1 MNDIEKLP
9 KFNTRQ
15 IKTINRAAEI
25 SEELV
30 CDYYK
35 LSTSQWLRR
44 RYDIKT
50 LANLS
55 TEEIVDGP
63 FAQIIKYK
71 AQPKNSSLSSSIYD
85 FYKICLQDNS
95 ILSVVKKSSEI
106 KFYPFV
112 LYIITHELVHIV
124 RFSEFLQN
132 FSASNEEKIAEEAR
146 VHYNTHEILKSVKLN
161 GLSYVF
167 KFYDKWRTPLD
178 ELQDESQD

>member
-1 MNDIEKLP
+1 MSDIEKLLR
-9 KFNTRQ
+9 FSTRQ
-15 IKTINRAAEI
+15 INTVNKAAEI

-50 LANLS
+50 IVNLS
-55 TEEIVDGP
+55 TEEIIDGP

-71 AQPKNSSLSSSIYD
+71 AQPKNSSLSSSTYD

-95 ILSVVKKSSEI
+95 ILSVVDKSSKI
-106 KFYPFV
+106 KLYPFL

-132 FSASNEEKIAEEAR
+132 FSASYEEKMAEEAR
-146 VHYNTHEILKSVKLN
+146 VHYNTHEILKSTKLN
-161 GLSYVF
+161 GLSNVF
-167 KFYDKWRTPLD
+167 KFYDKWRIPLD
-178 ELQDESQD
+178 ELQYDSHD

>member
-1 MNDIEKLP
+1 MNGIAKLP
-9 KFNTRQ
+9 EFNKRQ
-15 IKTINRAAEI
+15 IKTVNKAAEI

-50 LANLS
+50 LSNLS

-71 AQPKNSSLSSSIYD
+71 AQPKNSYLSSSIYD
-85 FYKICLQDNS
+85 FYKVCLQDNS
-95 ILSVVKKSSEI
+95 ILSVVRQSSEI

-112 LYIITHELVHIV
+112 LYIITHQLVHIV

-132 FSASNEEKIAEEAR
+132 FNASNEEKMAEEAR
-146 VHYNTHEILKSVKLN
+146 VHYSTHEILKSTKLN
-161 GLSYVF
+161 GLSNVF
-167 KFYDKWRTPLD
+167 KFYDKWRIPLD

>member
-1 MNDIEKLP
+1 MDNIENLLQ
-9 KFNTRQ
+9 FNTRQ
-15 IKTINRAAEI
+15 IKTVNKAAEI

-35 LSTSQWLRR
+35 LSASQWLRK

-50 LANLS
+50 LSNLS

-71 AQPKNSSLSSSIYD
+71 AQPINSSLSSLTYD

-95 ILSVVKKSSEI
+95 ILSVIKKSKKI
-106 KFYPFV
+106 KLYPFL

-132 FSASNEEKIAEEAR
+132 FSASYEEKMAEEAR

-161 GLSYVF
+161 GLPNVF
-167 KFYDKWRTPLD
+167 KFYDKWRIPLD
-178 ELQDESQD
+178 ELHDESKD